1 MRTVLILLCTLFTVS
16 LSAQN
21 SCSTYFPFKEGM
33 TLEYQYY
40 NKKDKLE
47 GTSIQSVQDVSE
59 NGGEITAKVSTQMTD
74 AKGKESIDGS
84 FTVTCSG
91 GIFEMDM
98 SQMVPAESM
107 AALGGGDAEMK
118 MSGDGFR
125 LPTDAQIG
133 QDIPDSENTI
143 EIKAGVMNM
152 NMTLNL
158 IDQKVEARETITTP
172 AGTFDCL
179 RFSYVASTKM
189 SIMKTENRT
198 VNWYAD
204 GVGTVRSETY
214 NKKGKL
220 QSYMLL
226 SGFEE

>member
-1 MRTVLILLCTLFTVS
+1 MRTVLIVLCTLFTASV
-16 LSAQN
+16 SAQN
-21 SCSTYFPFKEGM
+21 GCSTYFPFTEGM
-33 TLEYQYY
+33 TLEYQYF

-47 GTSIQSVQDVSE
+47 ATSTQSIQEVSE
-59 NGGEITAKVSTQMTD
+59 SGGETTAKVSTRMKD

-91 GIFEMDM
+91 GVFEMDM

-125 LPTDAQIG
+125 LPTDAEIG
-133 QDIPDSENTI
+133 QDLPDSENTI
-143 EIKAGVMNM
+143 EFKAGVMNM
-152 NMTLNL
+152 KMTLNL
-158 IDQKVEARETITTP
+158 IDQKVEAHETITTP
-172 AGTFDCL
+172 AGTFDCI
-179 RFSYVASTKM
+179 RFSYVAATKM

-198 VNWYAD
+198 VNWYAE

-214 NKKGKL
+214 GKNGKL
-220 QSYMLL
+220 DSYMVL
-226 SGFEE
+226 SGYEK